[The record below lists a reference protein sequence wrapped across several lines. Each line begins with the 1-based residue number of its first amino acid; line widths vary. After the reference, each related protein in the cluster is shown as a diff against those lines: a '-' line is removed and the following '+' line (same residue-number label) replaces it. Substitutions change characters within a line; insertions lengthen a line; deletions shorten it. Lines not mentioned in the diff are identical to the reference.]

1 MHKTTNSRLR
11 IWALM
16 AALALVAL
24 VACGSDG
31 NGAEPTDPDT
41 APEVEVDRFGVEAGT
56 LFVRDDNP
64 ALPDAN
70 EPIDF
75 DQGPFITRGLGPD
88 GEMVEYYNFDV
99 MHASSAPI
107 FALFREGES
116 MPVEGQLNII
126 DVIPGDEDYSDFW
139 HVHKVTVPSD
149 YEANT
154 LTSVDAIM
162 DSGYVIERTEMVV
175 NCPVVPEGST
185 ATKRMGDGDSGLVRG
200 WYKGQVVYYFDF
212 SEKMLTVN
220 LPPEGHP
227 DVPASPIYV
236 SFNINPDPE
245 DPASGPASGFMTE
258 TGTMQTHNVVA
269 TLPADDDYSPLWQ
282 VNIYDNADFD
292 AVMDLT
298 SAMNATLL
306 GAGPTVNCP
315 IVSVQ

>member
-126 DVIPGDEDYSDFW
+126 DVIPGDEDYSD
-139 HVHKVTVPSD
+139 
-149 YEANT
+149 
-154 LTSVDAIM
+154 
-162 DSGYVIERTEMVV
+162 YVIERTEMVV